1 MGRGVLSEMIDDCCC
16 SIGLKPDFSCVVT
29 VDKRFDGVCC
39 CVRITGIGNDCCP
52 SAFPFG
58 IGSEY
63 DCCCCLAEFNGD
75 EGA

>member
-1 MGRGVLSEMIDDCCC
+1 
-16 SIGLKPDFSCVVT
+16 